1 MEGLEGQGLP
11 GSTGSIQGS
20 PCSAGAG
27 GELRTQIQVLHDS
40 RNNDEC
46 GRISGIWRWWEQ
58 GGEPE
63 LLGLLHPS
71 AGNSCPSQ
79 GSHRRW
85 GGSWQGGGAP
95 GRLGSPRK
103 VGAPQEGWG
112 ALAHPGFH
120 GDTKQ
125 RMLENLRMNSASHSI
140 PGTCLI
146 LGKKGML
153 IPCSRSFLPEEH

>member
-1 MEGLEGQGLP
+1 MTNVGGFQESGVGGNREESQSCWGCSIPVLGIPALP
-11 GSTGSIQGS
+11 RAHTG
-20 PCSAGAG
+20 G
-27 GELRTQIQVLHDS
+27 GVVP
-40 RNNDEC
+40 
-46 GRISGIWRWWEQ
+46 GKV
-58 GGEPE
+58 GEPQE
-63 LLGLLHPS
+63 GGGSLG
-71 AGNSCPSQ
+71 
-79 GSHRRW
+79 RW
-85 GGSWQGGGAP
+85 GI
-95 GRLGSPRK
+95 PRK

>member
-1 MEGLEGQGLP
+1 MWEDFRNLALVGTGRRARAAGAAPSQCWEFLPFPGLTQEVGWFLARW
-11 GSTGSIQGS
+11 GS
-20 PCSAGAG
+20 P
-27 GELRTQIQVLHDS
+27 RKV
-40 RNNDEC
+40 
-46 GRISGIWRWWEQ
+46 
-58 GGEPE
+58 GEPQE
-63 LLGLLHPS
+63 GGGSLG
-71 AGNSCPSQ
+71 
-79 GSHRRW
+79 RW
-85 GGSWQGGGAP
+85 GI
-95 GRLGSPRK
+95 PRK

-125 RMLENLRMNSASHSI
+125 RMLENLRMSSASHSI